1 VPLSSQGAGAD
12 EHRAPAEALDRDDLP
27 FQHYS
32 LRHRAVAWISRRL
45 FDRVTYTVRHGLIR
59 GMRRKGGL
67 GWLPAGGATK
77 EELFW
82 RGLDLTGFVVYDVG
96 AFHGILTL
104 FFASRCAQVISYEPN
119 EANHGRLVE
128 NIGLNKLTNVTVRKL
143 GVGAKP
149 GSGTLRYDPAMAGG
163 GTLNPDAAAAVSQPV
178 EITTLDQDIAS
189 HGLPAPD
196 LIKIDIE
203 GWELEA
209 LRGARETLAASR
221 PALFLEMHGETMRE
235 KRGKA
240 GEIVAFLVDAGYDN
254 ILHVESGAAIT
265 PSSSDPAAEGHLYCQ
280 YTARR
285 SSDALPTPAA
295 VH

>member
-1 VPLSSQGAGAD
+1 
-12 EHRAPAEALDRDDLP
+12 
-27 FQHYS
+27 
-32 LRHRAVAWISRRL
+32 
-45 FDRVTYTVRHGLIR
+45 
-59 GMRRKGGL
+59 MRRKGGL

-280 YTARR
+280 YTASR